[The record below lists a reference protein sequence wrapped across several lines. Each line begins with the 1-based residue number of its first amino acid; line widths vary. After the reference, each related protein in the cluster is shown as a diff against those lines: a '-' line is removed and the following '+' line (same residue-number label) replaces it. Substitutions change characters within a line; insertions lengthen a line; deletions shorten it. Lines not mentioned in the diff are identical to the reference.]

1 MRVKRNSYGV
11 TMFLTDHEFSLIQK
25 LIGNNVEAVWPTF
38 TSGEKRSWS
47 RRIRHGEFLRL
58 DQDKRKW

>member
-11 TMFLTDHEFSLIQK
+11 TMFLTDHEFSLLQK
-25 LIGNNVEAVWPTF
+25 LIGNNVEEVWSTF

-47 RRIRHGEFLRL
+47 RRIRHGEFLR
-58 DQDKRKW
+58 